1 MDDIAGIVKGIVLF
15 AVVIA
20 VLGSIVA
27 IGIALW
33 PVWLAL
39 AAITIGGRIY
49 WKRHK
54 RAQNMV

>member
-33 PVWLAL
+33 PVWLVLRGCHHRRQDLLEAP
-39 AAITIGGRIY
+39 
-49 WKRHK
+49 
-54 RAQNMV
+54 